1 MLDMMKN
8 MKPYFYT
15 IDYGNMMTYIKMD
28 YEFHIFKQH
37 AFNRAQGRRLN
48 KVVRDGVIHVVG
60 RH

>member
-1 MLDMMKN
+1 MKN

-28 YEFHIFKQH
+28 YEFHLFKQH

-48 KVVRDGVIHVVG
+48 KVVGDGVIHVVG